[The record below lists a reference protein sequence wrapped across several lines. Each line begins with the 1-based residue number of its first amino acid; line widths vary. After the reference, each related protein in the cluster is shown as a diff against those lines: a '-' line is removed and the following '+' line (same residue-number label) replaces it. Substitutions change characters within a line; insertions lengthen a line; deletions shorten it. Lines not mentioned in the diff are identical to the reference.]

1 MAESPEHGY
10 ISNAFLSALESLA
23 RSRLYGYT
31 EANRKMFD
39 LACGLERDWKRL
51 LVGQTLW
58 KHSEGISKDLLY
70 LLTEDSA
77 SAVVYL
83 ARHTSRN
90 QRDTYQLLD
99 RMRRSE
105 LASRLH
111 RVRVIWVPSDFDA
124 DDESKRAMLKD
135 HLRDAVANDIL
146 LNVLFGRLSALD
158 VRFFLASAGI
168 PGLLLAALYVIAK
181 EGFVNYP
188 QLAQRLNV
196 SASTLRPRVAA
207 LVTAGFLWTLPAMS
221 LYYVSARGRVFLDIC
236 HELVVAGDRLGP
248 ELAYILGLL
257 ELDVDLTAP
266 ITWSIEHWA
275 SPRPDHRAQ
284 RLRAEI
290 RYAMNMYGVK
300 LEGPPYQ
307 VNDDEL
313 TSTNL
318 LLR

>member
-1 MAESPEHGY
+1 MAESPEHQY
-10 ISNAFLSALESLA
+10 ISGAFLSALEGLA

-39 LACGLERDWKRL
+39 LACRLERDWKRL

-77 SAVVYL
+77 PAVVYL

-90 QRDTYQLLD
+90 QRDTYELLD
-99 RMRRSE
+99 RMRKSE
-105 LASRLH
+105 LASKLH

-124 DDESKRAMLKD
+124 DESKREMLRA
-135 HLRDAVANDIL
+135 HLREAVANDIL

-158 VRFFLASAGI
+158 VRFFLAQSTM
-168 PGLLLAALYVIAK
+168 PGLLLAVLYVIAK
-181 EGFVNYP
+181 EGFTNYP
-188 QLAQRLNV
+188 RLAKRLNV
-196 SASTLRPRVAA
+196 NASTLRPRVAA
-207 LVTAGFLWTLPAMS
+207 LVTAGFLWTFPAAS
-221 LYYVSARGRVFLDIC
+221 LYFVSARGRVFLDIC
-236 HELVVAGDRLGP
+236 HELAVTGQQLGP
-248 ELAYILGLL
+248 ELSYILSLL
-257 ELDVDLTAP
+257 ELDIDLRTP
-266 ITWSIEHWA
+266 ISRSIETWG
-275 SPRPDHRAQ
+275 SSLPSDKGL

-290 RYAMNMYGVK
+290 GDAMTTYGVE

-307 VNDDEL
+307 LNSAEL
-313 TSTNL
+313 TDTNL